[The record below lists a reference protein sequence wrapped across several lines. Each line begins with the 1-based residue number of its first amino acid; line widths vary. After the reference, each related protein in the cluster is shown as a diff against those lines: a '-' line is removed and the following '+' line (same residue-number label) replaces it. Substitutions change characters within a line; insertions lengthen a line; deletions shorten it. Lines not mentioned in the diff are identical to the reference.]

1 MEQLTLDKIQNLKL
15 QAELIRKRTLQIIYA
30 AKAGHTGGSLSAID
44 VLTAL
49 YFEVLN
55 VDPLRPDWPERD
67 RFVMSKGHSVEAL
80 YCVLSAR
87 GFFPDALLDTYGQ
100 FNTQLFGHPTRK
112 VPGIELNS
120 GALGHG
126 LPVAVGMALA
136 ARMDK
141 SSSRCYVL
149 MGDGEQGEGSVY
161 EAAMAAGHYRLN
173 KLTALIDRNHL
184 QISGKTED
192 VMCLEPMV
200 DRWKSFGWEVFET
213 DGNDMAALLDCLA
226 LSARVENKPS
236 LIISHSIKGKGVSY
250 MENVAKWHHGVPSA
264 EQFEQALKEIDT
276 RIASLTR

>member
-1 MEQLTLDKIQNLKL
+1 MEQITLNMIQKLKL
-15 QAELIRKRTLQIIYA
+15 QAELIRKRTLEIIYA
-30 AKAGHTGGSLSAID
+30 AKAGHTGGSLSSID

-49 YFEVLN
+49 YFKVLN
-55 VDPLRPDWPERD
+55 VDPQHPDWPERD

-87 GFFPDALLDTYGQ
+87 GFFSDALLDTYGQ
-100 FNTQLFGHPTRK
+100 FNTPLFGHPTRK
-112 VPGIELNS
+112 IPGIELNS

-161 EAAMAAGHYRLN
+161 EAAMAAGHYRLDR
-173 KLTALIDRNHL
+173 LTAIIDRNHL

-192 VMCLEPMV
+192 VMSLEPMAE
-200 DRWKSFGWEVFET
+200 RWKAFGWEVFET
-213 DGNDMAALLDCLA
+213 DGNDMSALLDCFERSERA
-226 LSARVENKPS
+226 GNKPK

-264 EQFEQALKEIDT
+264 EQFELALKEINS
-276 RIASLTR
+276 RIENYTH